1 MANINRR
8 RFLQSSSA
16 MGFAAGT
23 GLLAALG
30 SSQAFAADTSGYKAL
45 VCVFFKG
52 GLDSFDLV
60 LPKDA
65 ASHDALAAIRPGL
78 FGSYGVGSGASS
90 RDRANILKI
99 NPSNSSDF
107 GGREF
112 GFAAE
117 MTEMQGLFDAGNA
130 AIVGN
135 VGPLIEP
142 TTRTTMDNLSA
153 QIPDRLFS
161 HNDQQS
167 TWMSFGTE
175 GTQSGWGGRFMEA
188 ALKEDAVSN
197 PVFSAISTAGND
209 VFLSGEGVRQ
219 FAAPSNPESADILRQ
234 KWRLGSG
241 RNSDA
246 ARAAIRDHLASVG
259 VTSQNLYAKDLIG
272 VNNRAIENV
281 ETYKTAIEGVA
292 AMATEFPASNL
303 GTQLETVANTIAV
316 RGALNVRRQIFFV
329 SIGGFDTHDNQ
340 RNSMP
345 ALQAQISTSIAAF
358 QAAMVE
364 LGLSENVT
372 LFTGSDFGRTA
383 IDNGDGTDHGWG
395 GHHFVVGGAV
405 QGRKIYG
412 SLPEYDLGA
421 QTYTESRGRL
431 IPSVS
436 VEQYAATLGGW
447 FGLDTGELT
456 EALPNLTNFTE
467 KDLGFLSSG
476 TA

>member
-16 MGFAAGT
+16 MGFASGT

-30 SSQAFAADTSGYKAL
+30 NSAAFAADTSGYKAL
-45 VCVFFKG
+45 VCVFFRG
-52 GLDSFDLV
+52 GLDSMDLV
-60 LPKDA
+60 LPKDG

-78 FGSYGVGSGASS
+78 FSSYGVGSGTSS
-90 RDRANILKI
+90 RDRDNILKI
-99 NPSNSSDF
+99 NPTNAGDF

-112 GFAAE
+112 GFAPE
-117 MTEMQGLFDAGNA
+117 MSAMQGLFEAGDA
-130 AIVGN
+130 AIIGN

-142 TTRTTMDNLSA
+142 TTRTTMDDLSA
-153 QIPDRLFS
+153 EIPRRLFS

-175 GTQSGWGGRFMEA
+175 GTQSGWGGRFVEA
-188 ALKEDAVSN
+188 ALAEDSVSN
-197 PVFSAISTAGND
+197 PIFSAISTSGND
-209 VFLSGEGVRQ
+209 VFLSSDGVRQ
-219 FAAPSNPESADILRQ
+219 FSAPSTPQSADILRQ
-234 KWRLGSG
+234 RGRLGSG

-246 ARAAIRDHLASVG
+246 ARTAIRDHLASVG
-259 VTSQNLYAKDLIG
+259 VTAQNLYAQDLIG

-281 ETYKTAIEGVA
+281 EAYQSAIEGGA
-292 AMATEFPASNL
+292 AIATEFPASGL
-303 GTQLETVANTIAV
+303 GTQLRTVANTIAV

-329 SIGGFDTHDNQ
+329 AIGGFDTHDNQ

-345 ALQAQISTSIAAF
+345 ALQAQISTSITAF

-364 LGLSENVT
+364 LGLSDNVT

-395 GHHFVVGGAV
+395 AHHLVVGGAV
-405 QGRKIYG
+405 QGKQIYG
-412 SLPEYDLGA
+412 SLPAYDLGA
-421 QTYTESRGRL
+421 ETYTRSRGRL

-447 FGLDTGELT
+447 FGLDQSELNA
-456 EALPNLTNFTE
+456 ALPNLANFTQ
-467 KDLGFLSSG
+467 KDLGIFNNES
-476 TA
+476 T

>member
-23 GLLAALG
+23 GLLAAMG
-30 SSQAFAADTSGYKAL
+30 SSRAFAADTSGYKAL

-52 GLDSFDLV
+52 GMDSLDLI

-65 ASHDALAAIRPGL
+65 ASHDALAALRPGL
-78 FGSYGVGSGASS
+78 FGAYGVGSGASS
-90 RDRANILKI
+90 RDRENILKI

-112 GFAAE
+112 GFAPE
-117 MTEMQGLFDAGNA
+117 MSGLQSLFEAGDA
-130 AIVGN
+130 AILGN

-142 TTRTTMDNLSA
+142 TTRASMDNFSA

-175 GTQSGWGGRFMEA
+175 GAQSGWGGRFIEA
-188 ALKEDAVSN
+188 ALKEDAISN
-197 PVFSAISTAGND
+197 STFAAISTSGND
-209 VFLSGEGVRQ
+209 VFLSGDNVRQ
-219 FAAPSNPESADILRQ
+219 FSAPSNPQSADILRQ

-241 RNSDA
+241 YNSDA
-246 ARAAIRDHLASVG
+246 ARAILRDHLASSG
-259 VTSQNLYAKDLIG
+259 IESTNLFGQDLIG
-272 VNNRAIENV
+272 VNSRAIQNV
-281 ETYKTAIEGVA
+281 ETYKAAIEGGTAVA
-292 AMATEFPASNL
+292 TVFPESKL
-303 GTQLETVANTIAV
+303 GGQLKTVANTIAV
-316 RGALNVRRQIFFV
+316 RNALNVRRQIFFV
-329 SIGGFDTHDNQ
+329 SIGGFDTHDSQ
-340 RNSMP
+340 KNSMP
-345 ALQAQISTSIAAF
+345 GLQTEISTSITAF

-364 LGLSENVT
+364 LGLSDSVT

-395 GHHFVVGGAV
+395 AHHFIVGGAV
-405 QGRKIYG
+405 QGKRIYG
-412 SLPEYDLGA
+412 ALPEYDLSSQA
-421 QTYTESRGRL
+421 YTESRGRL

-436 VEQYAATLGGW
+436 VDQYAATLGGW
-447 FGLDTGELT
+447 FGLDQGEIN
-456 EALPNLTNFTE
+456 EALPNLSNFTQ
-467 KDLGFLSSG
+467 KDLGFFSANNS
-476 TA
+476 

>member
-23 GLLAALG
+23 GLLAAMG
-30 SSQAFAADTSGYKAL
+30 SSNAFAADTSGYKAL

-52 GLDSFDLV
+52 GLDSMDFV

-65 ASHDALAAIRPGL
+65 ASHDALADIRPGL
-78 FGSYGVGSGASS
+78 FGAYGVGSGASS
-90 RDRANILKI
+90 RDRANILKL
-99 NPSNSSDF
+99 NPTNSGEF

-112 GFAAE
+112 GFAPE
-117 MTEMQGLFDAGNA
+117 MSGLRGLFESGDA
-130 AIVGN
+130 AIIGN

-142 TTRTTMDNLSA
+142 TKRTAIDNFSA

-175 GTQSGWGGRFMEA
+175 GTQTGWGGRFMEA
-188 ALKEDAVSN
+188 ALRSDGASN
-197 PVFSAISTAGND
+197 PTFSAISTSGND

-219 FAAPSNPESADILRQ
+219 FSAPSNPESADILRQ

-246 ARAAIRDHLASVG
+246 ARAVLRDHLASVD
-259 VTSQNLYAKDLIG
+259 VTSQNLYGQDLIG
-272 VNNRAIENV
+272 VNSRAIENV
-281 ETYKTAIEGVA
+281 ETYKSAIENGTAVA
-292 AMATEFPASNL
+292 TVFPKSKL
-303 GTQLETVANTIAV
+303 GTQLKTVANTMAV
-316 RGALNVRRQIFFV
+316 RNALNVRRQIFFV

-340 RNSMP
+340 KNSMP
-345 ALQAQISTSIAAF
+345 NLQTEISTSITAF
-358 QAAMVE
+358 QSAMVE
-364 LGLSENVT
+364 LGLSESIT

-395 GHHFVVGGAV
+395 AHHLVVGGAV
-405 QGRKIYG
+405 QGKKIYG

-421 QTYTESRGRL
+421 ESYTESRGRL

-447 FGLDTGELT
+447 FGLDQGELNA
-456 EALPNLTNFTE
+456 ALPNLSNFTQ
-467 KDLGFLSSG
+467 KDLGFLTSG

>member
-16 MGFAAGT
+16 MGFAAST
-23 GLLAALG
+23 GLLAAMG
-30 SSQAFAADTSGYKAL
+30 SSNAFAADTSGYKAL

-52 GLDSFDLV
+52 GLDSMDLI
-60 LPKDA
+60 LPKDT

-78 FGSYGVGSGASS
+78 FGSYNVGSGTSS
-90 RDRANILKI
+90 RDRENILKI
-99 NPSNSSDF
+99 NPSNSGDF

-112 GFAAE
+112 GFAPE
-117 MTEMQGLFDAGNA
+117 MSELQGLFEDGNA
-130 AIVGN
+130 AIIGN
-135 VGPLIEP
+135 VGPLVEP
-142 TTRTTMDNLSA
+142 TSRTTMDNFSA

-175 GTQSGWGGRFMEA
+175 GAQSGWGGRFLEA
-188 ALKEDAVSN
+188 TLKEDAVSN
-197 PVFSAISTAGND
+197 PTFSAISTSGND
-209 VFLSGEGVRQ
+209 VFLSSDGVRQ
-219 FAAPSNPESADILRQ
+219 FSAPSTPESADILRQ

-259 VTSQNLYAKDLIG
+259 VTSQNLYAQDLIG
-272 VNNRAIENV
+272 LNGRAIENV
-281 ETYKTAIEGVA
+281 EAYKTAIEGGA
-292 AMATEFPASNL
+292 ALNTAFPDSKL
-303 GTQLETVANTIAV
+303 GEQLKTVANTMAV

-329 SIGGFDTHDNQ
+329 SIGGFDTHDSQ

-358 QAAMVE
+358 QSAMVE
-364 LGLSENVT
+364 LGLSESVT

-395 GHHFVVGGAV
+395 AHHLVIGGAV
-405 QGRKIYG
+405 QGKKIYG
-412 SLPEYDLGA
+412 TLPEYDLGA
-421 QTYTESRGRL
+421 ETYTASRGRL

-447 FGLDTGELT
+447 FGLDTSELND
-456 EALPNLTNFTE
+456 ALPNLSNFTQ
-467 KDLGFLSSG
+467 KDLGFLATG

>member
-23 GLLAALG
+23 GLLAAMG
-30 SSQAFAADTSGYKAL
+30 SSSAFAADTSGYKAL

-52 GLDSFDLV
+52 GLDSMDLV

-65 ASHDALAAIRPGL
+65 ASHDALADIRPGI
-78 FGSYGVGSGASS
+78 FGAYGVGSGASS
-90 RDRANILKI
+90 RDRANILKL
-99 NPSNSSDF
+99 NPTNSGDF

-112 GFAAE
+112 GFAPE
-117 MTEMQGLFDAGNA
+117 MSGLRGLFEAGNA
-130 AIVGN
+130 AIIGN

-142 TTRTTMDNLSA
+142 TTRTTMDNFSA

-188 ALKEDAVSN
+188 ALKSDGVSN
-197 PVFSAISTAGND
+197 PTFSAISTSGND
-209 VFLSGEGVRQ
+209 VFLSGDGVRQ
-219 FAAPSNPESADILRQ
+219 FSAPSNPESADILRQ

-246 ARAAIRDHLASVG
+246 ARAVLRDHLASVG
-259 VTSQNLYAKDLIG
+259 VTSQNLYGKDLIG
-272 VNNRAIENV
+272 VNSRAIENV
-281 ETYKTAIEGVA
+281 ETYKAAIENGTAVA
-292 AMATEFPASNL
+292 TAFPESKL
-303 GTQLETVANTIAV
+303 GTQLKTVANTMAV
-316 RGALNVRRQIFFV
+316 RNALNVRRQIFFV

-340 RNSMP
+340 KNSMP
-345 ALQAQISTSIAAF
+345 NLQAEISTSITAF
-358 QAAMVE
+358 QAAMTE
-364 LGLSENVT
+364 LGLSDNVT

-395 GHHFVVGGAV
+395 AHHLVVGGAV
-405 QGRKIYG
+405 QGKKIYG
-412 SLPEYDLGA
+412 AIPEYDLGA
-421 QTYTESRGRL
+421 QAYTESRGRL

-447 FGLDTGELT
+447 FGLDQGELNT
-456 EALPNLTNFTE
+456 ALPNLNNFTQ
-467 KDLGFLSSG
+467 KDLGFLTSG
-476 TA
+476 SA

>member
-1 MANINRR
+1 MTYINRR

-23 GLLAALG
+23 GLLAAMG
-30 SSQAFAADTSGYKAL
+30 SSNAFAADTNGYKAL

-52 GLDSFDLV
+52 GLDSMDLI

-65 ASHDALAAIRPGL
+65 ASHDALAGIRPGL
-78 FGSYGVGSGASS
+78 FGAYSVGSGTSS
-90 RDRANILKI
+90 RDRDNILKI
-99 NPSNSSDF
+99 NPTNNSDF

-112 GFAAE
+112 GFAPE
-117 MTEMQGLFDAGNA
+117 MSGLQNLFEGGDA
-130 AIVGN
+130 AIIGN

-142 TTRTTMDNLSA
+142 TTRTTMDNFSV

-175 GTQSGWGGRFMEA
+175 GAQSGWGGRFIEA
-188 ALKEDAVSN
+188 ALKEDAISN
-197 PVFSAISTAGND
+197 PTFSAISTSGND

-219 FAAPSNPESADILRQ
+219 FSAPSNPQSADILRQ

-246 ARAAIRDHLASVG
+246 ARAVIRDHLASVDI
-259 VTSQNLYAKDLIG
+259 TSQSLYEQDLIG
-272 VNNRAIENV
+272 VNSRAIENV
-281 ETYKTAIEGVA
+281 EAYKEAIENGTAV
-292 AMATEFPASNL
+292 ATEFPASNL
-303 GTQLETVANTIAV
+303 GTQLKTVANTIAV
-316 RGALNVRRQIFFV
+316 RNTLNVRRQIFFV
-329 SIGGFDTHDNQ
+329 AIGGFDTHDTQ

-345 ALQAQISTSIAAF
+345 GLQTQISTSIVAF

-364 LGLSENVT
+364 LGLSDNVT

-395 GHHFVVGGAV
+395 AHHLVIGGAV
-405 QGRKIYG
+405 QGQKIYG

-421 QTYTESRGRL
+421 EAYTKSRGRL

-447 FGLDTGELT
+447 FGLDQGELNT
-456 EALPNLTNFTE
+456 ALPNLANFSQ
-467 KDLGFLSSG
+467 KDLGIFANA
-476 TA
+476 TT

>member
-23 GLLAALG
+23 GLLAAMG
-30 SSQAFAADTSGYKAL
+30 SSRAFAADTSGYKAL

-52 GLDSFDLV
+52 GMDSLDLI

-65 ASHDALAAIRPGL
+65 ASHDALAALRPGL
-78 FGSYGVGSGASS
+78 FGAYGVGSGASS
-90 RDRANILKI
+90 RDRENILKI

-112 GFAAE
+112 GFAPE
-117 MTEMQGLFDAGNA
+117 MSGLQSLFEAGDA
-130 AIVGN
+130 AILGN

-142 TTRTTMDNLSA
+142 TTRASMENFSA

-175 GTQSGWGGRFMEA
+175 GAQSGWGGRFIEA
-188 ALKEDAVSN
+188 ALKEDAISN
-197 PVFSAISTAGND
+197 STYAAISTSGND
-209 VFLSGEGVRQ
+209 VFLSGDNVRQ
-219 FAAPSNPESADILRQ
+219 FSAPSNPQSGDILRQ

-241 RNSDA
+241 YNSDA
-246 ARAAIRDHLASVG
+246 ARAILRDHLASSG
-259 VTSQNLYAKDLIG
+259 IESTNLFGQDLIG
-272 VNNRAIENV
+272 VNSRAIQNV
-281 ETYKTAIEGVA
+281 ETYKAAIESGTAVA
-292 AMATEFPASNL
+292 TVFPESKL
-303 GTQLETVANTIAV
+303 GGQLKTVANTIAV
-316 RGALNVRRQIFFV
+316 RNALNVRRQIFFV
-329 SIGGFDTHDNQ
+329 SIGGFDTHDSQ
-340 RNSMP
+340 KNSMP
-345 ALQAQISTSIAAF
+345 GLQTEISTSITAF

-364 LGLSENVT
+364 LGLSDSVT

-395 GHHFVVGGAV
+395 AHHFIVGGAV
-405 QGRKIYG
+405 QGKRIYG
-412 SLPEYDLGA
+412 ALPEYDLSSQA
-421 QTYTESRGRL
+421 YTESRGRL

-436 VEQYAATLGGW
+436 VDQYAATLGGW
-447 FGLDTGELT
+447 FGLDQGEIN
-456 EALPNLTNFTE
+456 EALPNLSNFTQ
-467 KDLGFLSSG
+467 KDLGFFSANNS
-476 TA
+476 

>member
-8 RFLQSSSA
+8 RFLQTSSA

-23 GLLAALG
+23 GLLAAMG
-30 SSQAFAADTSGYKAL
+30 SSSAFAADTSGYKAL

-52 GLDSFDLV
+52 GMDSLDLI

-78 FGSYGVGSGASS
+78 FGAYGVGSGSSS
-90 RDRANILKI
+90 RDRDNILRI
-99 NPSNSSDF
+99 NPSNGAEF

-112 GFAAE
+112 GFAPE
-117 MTEMQGLFDAGNA
+117 MSALQNLFESGNA

-175 GTQSGWGGRFMEA
+175 GAQSGWGGRFMEA

-197 PVFSAISTAGND
+197 PVFSAVSTSGND
-209 VFLSGEGVRQ
+209 IFLSGDGVRQ
-219 FAAPSNPESADILRQ
+219 FSAPSEPESADILRQ

-246 ARAAIRDHLASVG
+246 ARAAIRDHLASVD
-259 VTSQNLYAKDLIG
+259 VTSKNLYQQDMIG
-272 VNNRAIENV
+272 VNRRAIENV
-281 ETYKTAIEGVA
+281 ETYKTAIEGGA
-292 AMATEFPASNL
+292 SLSTEFPASKL
-303 GTQLETVANTIAV
+303 GGQLETVANTMAV

-364 LGLSENVT
+364 LGLSDSVT

-395 GHHFVVGGAV
+395 AHHFVVGGAV
-405 QGRKIYG
+405 QGKKIYG
-412 SLPEYDLGA
+412 ALPEYDLGA
-421 QTYTESRGRL
+421 ETYTKSRGRL

-436 VEQYAATLGGW
+436 VDQYAATLGGW
-447 FGLDTGELT
+447 FGLDQGELNA
-456 EALPNLTNFTE
+456 ALPNLSNFSQ
-467 KDLGFLSSG
+467 KDLGIFSSG
-476 TA
+476 SS

>member
-23 GLLAALG
+23 GLLAAMG
-30 SSQAFAADTSGYKAL
+30 SSSAFAADTSGYKAL

-52 GLDSFDLV
+52 GLDSMDLV

-65 ASHDALAAIRPGL
+65 ASHDALADIRPGI
-78 FGSYGVGSGASS
+78 FGAYGVGSGASS
-90 RDRANILKI
+90 RDRANILKL
-99 NPSNSSDF
+99 NPTNSGDF

-112 GFAAE
+112 GFAPE
-117 MTEMQGLFDAGNA
+117 MSGLRGLFEAGNA
-130 AIVGN
+130 AIIGN

-142 TTRTTMDNLSA
+142 TTRTTMDNFSA

-188 ALKEDAVSN
+188 ALKSDGVSN
-197 PVFSAISTAGND
+197 PTFSAISTSGND
-209 VFLSGEGVRQ
+209 VFLSGDGVRQ
-219 FAAPSNPESADILRQ
+219 FSAPSNPESADILRQ

-246 ARAAIRDHLASVG
+246 ARAVLRDHLASIG
-259 VTSQNLYAKDLIG
+259 VTSQNLYGKDLIG
-272 VNNRAIENV
+272 VNSRAIENV
-281 ETYKTAIEGVA
+281 ETYKAAIENGTAVA
-292 AMATEFPASNL
+292 TAFPESKL
-303 GTQLETVANTIAV
+303 GTQLKTVANTMAV
-316 RGALNVRRQIFFV
+316 RNALNVRRQIFFV

-340 RNSMP
+340 KNSMP
-345 ALQAQISTSIAAF
+345 NLQAEISTSITAF
-358 QAAMVE
+358 QAAMTE
-364 LGLSENVT
+364 LGLSDNVT

-395 GHHFVVGGAV
+395 AHHLVVGGAV
-405 QGRKIYG
+405 QGKKIYG
-412 SLPEYDLGA
+412 AIPEYDLGA
-421 QTYTESRGRL
+421 QAYTESRGRL

-447 FGLDTGELT
+447 FGLDQGELNT
-456 EALPNLTNFTE
+456 ALPNLNNFTQ
-467 KDLGFLSSG
+467 KDLGFLTSG
-476 TA
+476 SA

>member
-23 GLLAALG
+23 GLLAAMG
-30 SSQAFAADTSGYKAL
+30 SSSAFAADTSGYKAL

-52 GLDSFDLV
+52 GMDSLDLI

-65 ASHDALAAIRPGL
+65 ASHQALADIRPGL
-78 FGSYGVGSGASS
+78 FGAYGVGSGASS
-90 RDRANILKI
+90 RDRDNILKI
-99 NPSNSSDF
+99 NPSNNAEF

-112 GFAAE
+112 GFAPE
-117 MTEMQGLFDAGNA
+117 MSSLQGLFEAGNA

-142 TTRTTMDNLSA
+142 TTRTTMDNFSA

-175 GTQSGWGGRFMEA
+175 GAQSGWGGRFMEA
-188 ALKEDAVSN
+188 ALQGDSLSN
-197 PVFSAISTAGND
+197 PVFAAVSTSGND
-209 VFLSGEGVRQ
+209 IFLSGDGVRQ
-219 FAAPSNPESADILRQ
+219 FSAPSNPQSADILRQ

-241 RNSDA
+241 YHSDA
-246 ARAAIRDHLASVG
+246 ARAVIRDHLASVD
-259 VTSQNLYAKDLIG
+259 VTSKNLYHQDMIG
-272 VNNRAIENV
+272 VNRRAIENV
-281 ETYKTAIEGVA
+281 ETYKEAIEGGLSLS
-292 AMATEFPASNL
+292 TEFPASKL
-303 GTQLETVANTIAV
+303 GEQLQTVANTIAV

-340 RNSMP
+340 KNSMP
-345 ALQAQISTSIAAF
+345 VLQAQISTSIAAF

-364 LGLSENVT
+364 LGLADSVT

-395 GHHFVVGGAV
+395 AHHLVVGGAV
-405 QGRKIYG
+405 QGKKIYG
-412 SLPEYDLGA
+412 TLPEYDLGA
-421 QTYTESRGRL
+421 ESYTNSRGRL

-447 FGLDTGELT
+447 FGLDQGELN
-456 EALPNLTNFTE
+456 EALPNLSNFSQ
-467 KDLGFLSSG
+467 KDLGFFSSG
-476 TA
+476 SS

>member
-23 GLLAALG
+23 GLLAAMG
-30 SSQAFAADTSGYKAL
+30 SSRAFAADTSGYKAL

-52 GLDSFDLV
+52 GMDSLDLI

-65 ASHDALAAIRPGL
+65 ASHDALAALRPGL
-78 FGSYGVGSGASS
+78 FGAYGVGSGASS
-90 RDRANILKI
+90 RDRENILKI

-112 GFAAE
+112 GFAPE
-117 MTEMQGLFDAGNA
+117 MSGLQSLFEAGDA
-130 AIVGN
+130 AILGN

-142 TTRTTMDNLSA
+142 TTRASMDNFSA

-175 GTQSGWGGRFMEA
+175 GAQSGWGGRFIEA
-188 ALKEDAVSN
+188 ALKEDAISN
-197 PVFSAISTAGND
+197 STFAAISTSGND
-209 VFLSGEGVRQ
+209 VFLSGDNVRQ
-219 FAAPSNPESADILRQ
+219 FSAPSNPQSADILRQ

-241 RNSDA
+241 YNSDA
-246 ARAAIRDHLASVG
+246 ARAILRDHLASSG
-259 VTSQNLYAKDLIG
+259 IESTNLFGQDLIG
-272 VNNRAIENV
+272 VNSRAIQNV
-281 ETYKTAIEGVA
+281 ETYKAAIEGGTAVA
-292 AMATEFPASNL
+292 TVFPESKL
-303 GTQLETVANTIAV
+303 GGQLKTVANTIAV
-316 RGALNVRRQIFFV
+316 RNALNVRRQIFFV
-329 SIGGFDTHDNQ
+329 SIGGFDTHDSQ
-340 RNSMP
+340 KNSMP
-345 ALQAQISTSIAAF
+345 GLQTEISTSITAF

-364 LGLSENVT
+364 LGLSDSVT

-395 GHHFVVGGAV
+395 AHHFIVGGAV
-405 QGRKIYG
+405 QGKRIYG
-412 SLPEYDLGA
+412 ALPEYDLSSQA
-421 QTYTESRGRL
+421 YTKSRGRL

-436 VEQYAATLGGW
+436 VDQYAATLGGW
-447 FGLDTGELT
+447 FGLDQGEIN
-456 EALPNLTNFTE
+456 EALPNLSNFTQ
-467 KDLGFLSSG
+467 KDLGFFSANNS
-476 TA
+476 

>member
-16 MGFAAGT
+16 MGFVAGT
-23 GLLAALG
+23 GLLAAMG
-30 SSQAFAADTSGYKAL
+30 STNAFAADTSGYKAL

-52 GLDSFDLV
+52 GLDSMDFI

-78 FGSYGVGSGASS
+78 FGSYGVGGGTSS
-90 RDRANILKI
+90 RDLENILKI
-99 NPSNSSDF
+99 NPSNSGDF

-112 GFAAE
+112 GFAPE
-117 MTEMQGLFDAGNA
+117 MSELHSLFEAGNA
-130 AIVGN
+130 AIIGN

-175 GTQSGWGGRFMEA
+175 GTQSGWGGRFIEA

-197 PVFSAISTAGND
+197 PTFSAISTSGSD

-219 FAAPSNPESADILRQ
+219 FSAPSNPESADILRQ
-234 KWRLGSG
+234 RWRLGSG

-259 VTSQNLYAKDLIG
+259 VTSENLYGQDLIG

-281 ETYKTAIEGVA
+281 ETYKAAIENA
-292 AMATEFPASNL
+292 TALATEFPESNL
-303 GTQLETVANTIAV
+303 GTQLKTVANTIAV
-316 RGALNVRRQIFFV
+316 REALNVRRQIFFV
-329 SIGGFDTHDNQ
+329 AIGGFDTHDTQ

-345 ALQAQISTSIAAF
+345 GLQAQISTSIAAF
-358 QAAMVE
+358 QGAMVE

-395 GHHFVVGGAV
+395 AHHVVVGGAV
-405 QGRKIYG
+405 QGKRIYG
-412 SLPEYDLGA
+412 ELPEYDLGA
-421 QTYTESRGRL
+421 ETYTESRGRL

-436 VEQYAATLGGW
+436 VDQYAATLGGW
-447 FGLDTGELT
+447 FGLDTGELN
-456 EALPNLTNFTE
+456 EALPNLSNFSQR
-467 KDLGFLSSG
+467 DLGFFANGS
-476 TA
+476 A

>member
-23 GLLAALG
+23 GLLAAMG
-30 SSQAFAADTSGYKAL
+30 SSSAFAADISGYKAL

-52 GLDSFDLV
+52 GMDSLDLI

-65 ASHDALAAIRPGL
+65 ASHQTLESIRPGL
-78 FGSYGVGSGASS
+78 FGAYGVGSGTSS
-90 RDRANILKI
+90 RDRDNILKI
-99 NPSNSSDF
+99 NPTNSAEF

-112 GFAAE
+112 GFSPE
-117 MTEMQGLFDAGNA
+117 MSAMQSLFEAGDA

-142 TTRTTMDNLSA
+142 TTRTTMDNFSA

-175 GTQSGWGGRFMEA
+175 GAQSGWGGRFMEA
-188 ALKEDAVSN
+188 ALKNDGVSN
-197 PVFSAISTAGND
+197 PTFSAISTSGND
-209 VFLSGEGVRQ
+209 VFLSGDGVRQ
-219 FAAPSNPESADILRQ
+219 FSAPDSPESADILRQ

-241 RNSDA
+241 RNSDV

-259 VTSQNLYAKDLIG
+259 VTSENLYEQDLIS
-272 VNNRAIENV
+272 VNSRAIENI
-281 ETYKTAIEGVA
+281 ETYKTAIEGGTAIA
-292 AMATEFPASNL
+292 AEFPASKL
-303 GTQLETVANTIAV
+303 GAQLKTVANTIAV
-316 RGALNVRRQIFFV
+316 REALNVRRQIFFV

-340 RNSMP
+340 KNSMP

-364 LGLSENVT
+364 LGLSDSVT

-395 GHHFVVGGAV
+395 AHHLVVGGAV
-405 QGRKIYG
+405 EGKNIYG

-421 QTYTESRGRL
+421 ETYTNSRGRL

-447 FGLDTGELT
+447 FGLDQAELNN
-456 EALPNLTNFTE
+456 ALPNLNNFSQ
-467 KDLGFLSSG
+467 KDLGFFSSG
-476 TA
+476 SS

>member
-1 MANINRR
+1 MAYINRR
-8 RFLQSSSA
+8 RFLKSSSA
-16 MGFAAGT
+16 MGFAASA
-23 GLLAALG
+23 GLLTALG
-30 SSQAFAADTSGYKAL
+30 QSKAFAADVSGYKAL

-52 GLDSFDLV
+52 GLDSMDLV
-60 LPKDA
+60 LPKDM

-90 RDRANILKI
+90 RDRENILKI
-99 NPSNSSDF
+99 NPSNSGDF

-112 GFAAE
+112 GFAPE
-117 MTEMQGLFDAGNA
+117 MSELQSLFEAGDA
-130 AIVGN
+130 AIIGN

-142 TTRTTMDNLSA
+142 TNRTTMDNFSA
-153 QIPDRLFS
+153 QIPERLFS

-175 GTQSGWGGRFMEA
+175 GTQSGWGGRFLEA
-188 ALKEDAVSN
+188 SLKEDGVSN
-197 PVFSAISTAGND
+197 PIFSAISTSGND
-209 VFLSGEGVRQ
+209 VFLSSDGVRQ
-219 FAAPSNPESADILRQ
+219 FSASSNPESADILRQ

-246 ARAAIRDHLASVG
+246 ARATIRDHLASVG
-259 VTSQNLYAKDLIG
+259 VTSQNLYGQDLIG
-272 VNNRAIENV
+272 VNGRAIENV
-281 ETYKTAIEGVA
+281 EAYKAAIEGGA
-292 AMATEFPASNL
+292 ALNTVFPESKL
-303 GTQLETVANTIAV
+303 GVQLKTVANTMAV

-329 SIGGFDTHDNQ
+329 SIGGFDTHDSQ
-340 RNSMP
+340 KNSMP
-345 ALQAQISTSIAAF
+345 GLQAQISTSIAAF

-395 GHHFVVGGAV
+395 AHHLVVGGAV
-405 QGRKIYG
+405 QGKKVYG
-412 SLPEYDLGA
+412 QLPEYDLGA
-421 QTYTESRGRL
+421 ETYTASRGRL

-447 FGLDTGELT
+447 FGLDTNELN
-456 EALPNLTNFTE
+456 EALPNLQNFSQ
-467 KDLGFLSSG
+467 KDLGFLTSE

>member
-1 MANINRR
+1 MVNINRR

-23 GLLAALG
+23 GLLAAMG
-30 SSQAFAADTSGYKAL
+30 SSAAFAADTSGYKAL

-52 GLDSFDLV
+52 GLDSMDLV

-65 ASHDALAAIRPGL
+65 ASHAALADIRPGL
-78 FGSYGVGSGASS
+78 FGAYGVGSGASS
-90 RDRANILKI
+90 RDLANIQKL
-99 NPSNSSDF
+99 NPTNASDF

-112 GFAAE
+112 GFAPE
-117 MTEMQGLFDAGNA
+117 MSGMRDLFEAGDA
-130 AIVGN
+130 AIIGN

-142 TTRTTMDNLSA
+142 TTRDTMDNFSA

-188 ALKEDAVSN
+188 ALRSDGASN
-197 PVFSAISTAGND
+197 PTFSAISTSGND
-209 VFLSGEGVRQ
+209 VFLSGDGVRQ
-219 FAAPSNPESADILRQ
+219 FSAPSNPESADILRQ

-259 VTSQNLYAKDLIG
+259 VTAQNLYAQDLIG
-272 VNNRAIENV
+272 VNSRAIENV
-281 ETYKTAIEGVA
+281 ETYKTAIENGTAVA
-292 AMATEFPASNL
+292 TTFPESRLA
-303 GTQLETVANTIAV
+303 TQLKTVANTIAV
-316 RGALNVRRQIFFV
+316 RNALNVRRQIFFV

-340 RNSMP
+340 KNSMP
-345 ALQAQISTSIAAF
+345 SLQTQISTSISAF
-358 QAAMVE
+358 QAAMSE
-364 LGLSENVT
+364 LGLSDNVT

-395 GHHFVVGGAV
+395 GHHLVVGGAV
-405 QGRKIYG
+405 QGKKIYG
-412 SLPEYDLGA
+412 TLPEYDLGA
-421 QTYTESRGRL
+421 QSYTKSRGRL

-447 FGLDTGELT
+447 FGLDQGELNA
-456 EALPNLTNFTE
+456 ALPNLSNFTQ
-467 KDLGFLSSG
+467 KDLGFLTSG
-476 TA
+476 ST

>member
-1 MANINRR
+1 MTYINRR

-23 GLLAALG
+23 GLLAAMG
-30 SSQAFAADTSGYKAL
+30 SSNAFAADTSGYKAL

-52 GLDSFDLV
+52 GMDSLDLV
-60 LPKDA
+60 LPKDV

-78 FGSYGVGSGASS
+78 FGSYGVGSGTSS
-90 RDRANILKI
+90 RDRDNILKI
-99 NPSNSSDF
+99 NPTNSGDF

-112 GFAAE
+112 GFAPE
-117 MTEMQGLFDAGNA
+117 MSALQGLFESGNA
-130 AIVGN
+130 AIIGN

-142 TTRTTMDNLSA
+142 TTRTTMDNRSA

-175 GTQSGWGGRFMEA
+175 GSQSGWGGRFMEA
-188 ALKEDAVSN
+188 ALKTDSVSN
-197 PVFSAISTAGND
+197 PVFSAISTSGND
-209 VFLSGEGVRQ
+209 VFLSGDGVRQ
-219 FAAPSNPESADILRQ
+219 FSAPSNPESADILRQ
-234 KWRLGSG
+234 RFYLGSG

-246 ARAAIRDHLASVG
+246 ARTAIRDHLASVG
-259 VTSQNLYAKDLIG
+259 VTSENLYGQDLIG
-272 VNNRAIENV
+272 VNSRAIDNV
-281 ETYKTAIEGVA
+281 ETYKTAIENGTA
-292 AMATEFPASNL
+292 LATEFPESKLA
-303 GTQLETVANTIAV
+303 GQLKTVANTIAV
-316 RGALNVRRQIFFV
+316 RETLNVRRQIFFV

-345 ALQAQISTSIAAF
+345 NLQTEISTSIAAF

-364 LGLSENVT
+364 LGLSESVT

-395 GHHFVVGGAV
+395 AHHFVVGGAV
-405 QGRKIYG
+405 QGKKIYG
-412 SLPEYDLGA
+412 RLPEYDLGA
-421 QTYTESRGRL
+421 ETYTKSRGRL

-447 FGLDTGELT
+447 FGLDQSELNS
-456 EALPNLTNFTE
+456 ALPNLSNFTE
-467 KDLGFLSSG
+467 KDLGFFSTGS
-476 TA
+476 T

>member
-16 MGFAAGT
+16 MGFAAST
-23 GLLAALG
+23 GLLAAMG
-30 SSQAFAADTSGYKAL
+30 SSNAFAADTSGYKAL

-52 GLDSFDLV
+52 GLDSMDLV

-65 ASHDALAAIRPGL
+65 ASHDALAAVRPGL
-78 FGSYGVGSGASS
+78 FGAYGVGSGSSS
-90 RDRANILKI
+90 RDRDNILKL
-99 NPSNSSDF
+99 NPSNSGDF

-112 GFAAE
+112 GFAPE
-117 MTEMQGLFDAGNA
+117 MSELQGLFEAGNA

-142 TTRTTMDNLSA
+142 TTRTSMDNLSA

-175 GTQSGWGGRFMEA
+175 GTQSGWGGRFIEA

-197 PVFSAISTAGND
+197 PIFSAITTSGSD

-219 FAAPSNPESADILRQ
+219 FSAPSQPESADILRQ

-259 VTSQNLYAKDLIG
+259 VTSQNLYGQDLIG
-272 VNNRAIENV
+272 VNRRAIENIDA
-281 ETYKTAIEGVA
+281 YQAAIEGGVA
-292 AMATEFPASNL
+292 VTTSFPESSL
-303 GTQLETVANTIAV
+303 GGQLKTVANTIAV

-329 SIGGFDTHDNQ
+329 SIGGFDTHDSQ

-345 ALQAQISTSIAAF
+345 VLQAQISTSIAAF

-364 LGLSENVT
+364 LGLSDSVT

-395 GHHFVVGGAV
+395 AHHLVVGGAV
-405 QGRKIYG
+405 QGKKIYG
-412 SLPEYDLGA
+412 TLPEYDLGA
-421 QTYTESRGRL
+421 ETYTESRGRL

-436 VEQYAATLGGW
+436 VDQYAATLGGW
-447 FGLDTGELT
+447 FGLDTAELN
-456 EALPNLTNFTE
+456 EALPNLSNFSQ
-467 KDLGFLSSG
+467 KDLGIFANG
-476 TA
+476 AA